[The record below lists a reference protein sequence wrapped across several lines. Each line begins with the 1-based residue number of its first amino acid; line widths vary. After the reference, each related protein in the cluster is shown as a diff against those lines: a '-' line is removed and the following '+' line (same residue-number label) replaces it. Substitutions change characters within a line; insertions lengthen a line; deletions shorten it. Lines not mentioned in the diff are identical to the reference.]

1 MVLKEL
7 LNKYPIKNIK
17 IGFKDGT
24 GYVYCGKVVRNLNAV
39 VQQTIKKPL
48 ETKIDELFKELEKL
62 ETSFNR
68 YHNNKLTKSQV
79 RSNITHKIA
88 YYEKKIEEIGNLKV
102 MQRAV
107 EKYYKSLVDKDT
119 LIVLLRGSMA
129 GQFWTIEECEH
140 GGKLPTKPEPKL
152 TLKDLKCKKKE
163 IGKINRK
170 ILNNIDGVQKNA
182 RRKPKEIIEKDQ
194 ILMYDKDKCRKCKYH
209 GMTSSNNRMT
219 AITTCYCNYLSITG
233 ESCLEKDKYG
243 KAVFDESGI
252 PIDRRGKDKH
262 NCKLYEKG
270 DKIMGKEKIS
280 FSIPKSRRD
289 GLYTYIPNYNDT
301 SKVNTTNRW
310 SR

>member
-1 MVLKEL
+1 MIKKGELVMVLKEL

-24 GYVYCGKVVRNLNAV
+24 GYVYCGKVVRNMNTV
-39 VQQTIKKPL
+39 VQQTIKKPI
-48 ETKIDELFKELEKL
+48 EAKIDELFKKLEKL
-62 ETSFNR
+62 ETTTNKF
-68 YHNNKLTKSQV
+68 HGKLTKSQM
-79 RSNITHKIA
+79 RNSINSKIA
-88 YYEKKIEEIGNLKV
+88 YHEKKIEEIGNLKV
-102 MQRAV
+102 MQRVV

-129 GQFWTIEECEH
+129 GRFWTIEECKY
-140 GGKLPTKPEPKL
+140 GSKLPAKPEPKL
-152 TLKDLKCKKKE
+152 TL
-163 IGKINRK
+163 
-170 ILNNIDGVQKNA
+170 NIDGVQKNA

-243 KAVFDESGI
+243 KAVFDESGK

-262 NCKLYEKG
+262 DCKLFEEG
-270 DKIMGKEKIS
+270 DKVVGKEKIA